1 MWGSGPY
8 HISACGIGE
17 VYPQNGYS
25 RAHRPMFFAHVNE
38 FPSSCPLITVLLY
51 RRPGTCS
58 FRHASYNPVRK
69 STGLNDIC
77 SKPSVFWLPCARCHF
92 SVVQPSLASA
102 SSSLPH
108 HRPCSYQRKP
118 CGQRSSTW
126 YGRTVHV
133 YGYEGAQGQRPLWPL
148 ERKWLPPKARRP

>member
-1 MWGSGPY
+1 MTCRG
-8 HISACGIGE
+8 C
-17 VYPQNGYS
+17 YPQDGHS

-38 FPSSCPLITVLLY
+38 FPSSCPVLTVLLY
-51 RRPGTCS
+51 CRPGTCS
-58 FRHASYNPVRK
+58 FRYAATPQSEK
-69 STGLNDIC
+69 ALGSMTL

-102 SSSLPH
+102 SSPLPH

-133 YGYEGAQGQRPLWPL
+133 YGCEGAQGQRPLWPL
-148 ERKWLPPKARRP
+148 ERKWLEPKWLWIPNLAC